1 MDIIALGA
9 ESTLYRLQH
18 WNRVLAVKWRR
29 KKQYLLPAIDASLRR
44 ARTTREC
51 KMLTVVRSLGVR
63 TPAVYSLDLD
73 ECSITMDFI
82 NGIQLKQFIEREA
95 LPEATRFCK
104 EFGDI
109 LARLHEAGIVH
120 GDPTTSN
127 LIVDE
132 HSRLWFIDFGL
143 SETNA
148 SVEMKGV
155 DIHLVRRALE
165 TTHWD
170 VQNELLQS
178 FLEGYKSRS
187 GTDAEPVLARM
198 DEIRERGR
206 YH

>member
-1 MDIIALGA
+1 MDIIAVGA
-9 ESTLYRLQH
+9 ESTLYRLEH
-18 WNRVLAVKWRR
+18 WGRIFAVKWRR
-29 KKQYLLPAIDASLRR
+29 EKPYLLPNIDASLRR

-51 KMLTVVRSLGVR
+51 KMLTMVRSLGIR
-63 TPAVYSLDLD
+63 TPAIYSLDLN

-82 NGIQLKQFIEREA
+82 KGIQLKQSIQSGS
-95 LPEATRFCK
+95 LQDSKRFCT

-109 LARLHEAGIVH
+109 LAQLHQAGIVH

-127 LIVDE
+127 LILDE
-132 HSRLWFIDFGL
+132 QGRLWFVDFGL

-148 SVEMKGV
+148 TVEMKGV
-155 DIHLVRRALE
+155 DVHLVRRALE

-170 VQNELLQS
+170 VQDVLLQS
-178 FLEGYKSRS
+178 FLEGYSSRA
-187 GTDAEPVLARM
+187 GNEAEQTFARM